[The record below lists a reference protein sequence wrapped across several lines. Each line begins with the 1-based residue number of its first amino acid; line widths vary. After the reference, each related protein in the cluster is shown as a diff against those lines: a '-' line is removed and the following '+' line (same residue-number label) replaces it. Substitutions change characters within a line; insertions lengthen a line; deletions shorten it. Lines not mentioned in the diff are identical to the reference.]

1 MILFFINFMMYE
13 SLIDVVK
20 AILIKTVNILAAFNF
35 GLFFLLIINKTRS
48 AELRLK
54 TVGLI
59 LIYRYRLVN

>member
-35 GLFFLLIINKTRS
+35 ETRG